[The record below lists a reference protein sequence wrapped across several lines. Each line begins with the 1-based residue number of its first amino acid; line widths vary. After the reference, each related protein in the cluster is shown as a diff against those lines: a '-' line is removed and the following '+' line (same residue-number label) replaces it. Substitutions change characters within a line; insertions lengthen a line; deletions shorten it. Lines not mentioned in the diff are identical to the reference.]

1 MRQINVDDIG
11 ATERKEE
18 RSGRIRRVK
27 SLIIKEFFQIIRDPS
42 SIMITGLL
50 PLILLILYGFGMSL
64 DITNLRI
71 GLVLEDT
78 SPDVQSFANALTG
91 SRFFDVKVGRD
102 RREFTHNILEGSLRG
117 IVVVPA
123 YFSAFRNRPD
133 VKAPIQIIADGS
145 EPNTA
150 NFVQNYVTGAWL
162 NWLRQESITNQLKGL
177 PLISVQSRFWYNEEL
192 ESRRFLLPGSLAI
205 IMSLIGTLLT
215 ALVVAREWERGTMET
230 LISTPVSIFEL
241 LIGKLIP
248 YFFLGMMS
256 MTACVM
262 IINIFYGIPLRG
274 SWMALLLVSGCF
286 LFTALGMGL
295 FISTLTRN
303 QFAAAQASM
312 TAAFLPAYMLSGFIF
327 EIESMPVLIRWLTYL
342 MPARY
347 FVTSLQTLFLVGDN
361 WELLIRQIIPL
372 LMIGSVFFLLT
383 ARISVKRLD

>member
-1 MRQINVDDIG
+1 MVDPIEMQ
-11 ATERKEE
+11 AES
-18 RSGRIRRVK
+18 RSGTIRRVK

-78 SPDVQSFANALTG
+78 APDVQRFADSLTG

-117 IVVVPA
+117 IVVIPS
-123 YFSAFRNRPD
+123 YFSAFRERRD
-133 VKAPIQIIADGS
+133 VTAPIQIIADGS

-150 NFVQNYVTGAWL
+150 NFVQNYVTGAWQ
-162 NWLRQESITNQLKGL
+162 NWLRQEVITNKLKGL
-177 PLISVQSRFWYNEEL
+177 PLIGVQSRFWYNEEL

-205 IMSLIGTLLT
+205 IMALIGKLLT

-241 LIGKLIP
+241 LVGKLIP
-248 YFFLGMMS
+248 YFLLGMMS

-262 IINIFYGIPLRG
+262 IINLFYGIPLRG
-274 SWMALLLVSGCF
+274 SWFALLLVSGCF

-327 EIESMPVLIRWLTYL
+327 EIESMPVMIRWLTYL

-361 WELLIRQIIPL
+361 WELLIKQIVPL
-372 LMIGSVFFLLT
+372 LMIGTFFFLLT

>member
-1 MRQINVDDIG
+1 MTRQTVADSDG
-11 ATERKEE
+11 RKMTE
-18 RSGRIRRVK
+18 SGGQRIRRVK
-27 SLIIKEFFQIIRDPS
+27 ALIIKEFFQIIRDPS
-42 SIMITGLL
+42 SILITGLL

-64 DITNLRI
+64 DITHLRI

-78 SPDVQSFANALTG
+78 APDVQSFAKSLTD

-117 IVVVPA
+117 MVIVPA
-123 YFSAFRNRPD
+123 YFSAFRNRAD
-133 VKAPIQIIADGS
+133 VSAPIQIIADGS

-162 NWLRQESITNQLKGL
+162 NWLRQEKITNQLTGL
-177 PLISVQSRFWYNEEL
+177 PLINVQSRFWYNEEL

-205 IMSLIGTLLT
+205 IMALIGTLLT

-241 LIGKLIP
+241 LVGKLIP
-248 YFFLGMMS
+248 YFFLGMLS

-274 SWMALLLVSGCF
+274 TWLALELVSACF

-303 QFAAAQASM
+303 QLAAAQASM

-327 EIESMPVLIRWLTYL
+327 EIESMPTLIRWLTYI

-361 WELLIRQIIPL
+361 WALLIKQILPL
-372 LMIGSVFFLLT
+372 LAIGTVFFLLT